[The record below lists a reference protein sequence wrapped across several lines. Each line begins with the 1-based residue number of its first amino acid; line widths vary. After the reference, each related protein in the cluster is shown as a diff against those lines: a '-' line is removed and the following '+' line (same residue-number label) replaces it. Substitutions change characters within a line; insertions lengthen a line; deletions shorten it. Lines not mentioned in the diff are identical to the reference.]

1 MKLISLIRK
10 PRFSKFIIS
19 LIIGLLFVQIS
30 VISLRIAIASYSAPQ
45 PQAILVLGGE
55 VSRMEWAVKLMKQYP
70 KMKVWVSDPKSF
82 YQVNSQ
88 VFKNAGMDQSRIIYD
103 FCATDTVT
111 NFTCNV
117 QDFQQRGIHHLF
129 VVTSDYHMAR
139 SRTIA
144 TLVLGSNGIIVT
156 PVSVPSSGIQ
166 PDSPIKIVRDAF
178 RSLLWLSVRRTGAS
192 FNPRLH
198 P

>member
-1 MKLISLIRK
+1 MKLISLMRK
-10 PRFSKFIIS
+10 PRFNKFIIS

-30 VISLRIAIASYSAPQ
+30 VISLQIAIASYYAPQ
-45 PQAILVLGGE
+45 PQAILVLGGNL
-55 VSRMEWAVKLMKQYP
+55 SRMEWAVKLMQQYP
-70 KMKVWVSDPKSF
+70 KMKAWVSDPKSF
-82 YQVNSQ
+82 YKVNSQ
-88 VFKNAGMDQSRIIYD
+88 VFQKAGMDQSRIIYD

-129 VVTSDYHMAR
+129 LVTSDYHMAR
-139 SRTIA
+139 SLTIA
-144 TLVLGSNGIIVT
+144 TLVLGSKGIIVT

-166 PDSPIKIVRDAF
+166 PDSPVKIIRDAF
-178 RSLLWLSVRRTGAS
+178 RSLLWLSLRRTGAS

-198 P
+198 S